1 MDAIRFGPRECSPT
15 LARFLQTWQTKL
27 TPANPDDSGFYALPP
42 SFLFASDLCQAW
54 LKFGGLVPQ
63 LAHLSTVLHLSIAE
77 TVGASHAYRRLV
89 SQKLQEKARKRTAL
103 EADFAALL
111 ATENF
116 TLGEQAEK
124 EISSAADT
132 DVKDKATKQ
141 KANGKG

>member
-1 MDAIRFGPRECSPT
+1 M
-15 LARFLQTWQTKL
+15 
-27 TPANPDDSGFYALPP
+27 
-42 SFLFASDLCQAW
+42 
-54 LKFGGLVPQ
+54 
-63 LAHLSTVLHLSIAE
+63 LHLSIAE